1 MATTDRRKE
10 PVAKYRLEEPVDP
23 EVMLVGIS
31 SHVNDYRLCWSLNR
45 SLGIN
50 LARRRND
57 IIEPGPRKELHFA
70 VFEHVDDIHNVRWT
84 LVNNH
89 GDDGV
94 LVKEQRQADFFLVVD
109 EQAPISAADLLQQVR
124 GSEFVLTAFPLAYQ
138 DLRTGHKLLQ

>member
-1 MATTDRRKE
+1 VKERRQE

-31 SHVNDYRLCWSLNR
+31 SHVNDYRLCWALNR

-50 LARRRND
+50 LVRRKED
-57 IIEPGPRKELHFA
+57 IQEPGPLATSCFA
-70 VFEHVDDIHNVRWT
+70 AFDHLDDGSSARWT

-89 GDDGV
+89 GDDAI
-94 LVKEQRQADFFLVVD
+94 LVKEQRQADFFLIVD
-109 EQAPISAADLLQQVR
+109 QHAPISPADLLQQVR
-124 GSEFVLTAFPLAYQ
+124 QSEFVLTAYPLDYK